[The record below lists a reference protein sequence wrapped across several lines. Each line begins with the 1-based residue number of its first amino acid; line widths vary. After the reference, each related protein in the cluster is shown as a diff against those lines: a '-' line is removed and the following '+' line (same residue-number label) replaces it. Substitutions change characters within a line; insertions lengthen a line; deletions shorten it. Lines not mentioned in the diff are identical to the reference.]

1 MPYRLEGFDGLMHL
15 GARRY
20 STRGVVC
27 LCEMHDD
34 GVGGCLTVSSV
45 FPRGSA
51 GACLWARGAALGIS
65 FPGRPSRSLGFR
77 TIESSGFIRAPTQ
90 REL

>member
-51 GACLWARGAALGIS
+51 GACLWARGAALGIL
-65 FPGRPSRSLGFR
+65 FRGGPFRSHWILDP
-77 TIESSGFIRAPTQ
+77 FIRAPTQ

>member
-1 MPYRLEGFDGLMHL
+1 MVSCIWGRADIRHGGF
-15 GARRY
+15 
-20 STRGVVC
+20 VC

-51 GACLWARGAALGIS
+51 GACLWARGAALGIL
-65 FPGRPSRSLGFR
+65 FRGGPFRSHWILDPFY
-77 TIESSGFIRAPTQ
+77 
-90 REL
+90 